1 MNNKRVKRIFLFAS
15 IILFAVS
22 LTQKCYCTTGTCS
35 DSFIVFI
42 LGIFGLLYPGVNW
55 TWLANPLL
63 LGAWIFIFR
72 NPKIS
77 LLLSFSSTFLAA
89 IFLMFGEILENENG
103 QYRQII
109 AYKAGYWL
117 WLASHVCML
126 IINVWSQRISSL
138 SLRHSTM

>member
-1 MNNKRVKRIFLFAS
+1 MASKQIKRIFLLIS
-15 IILFAVS
+15 IILFAAS
-22 LTQKCYCTTGTCS
+22 LTQKSYCTTGSCS
-35 DSFIVFI
+35 DSSAVFI
-42 LGIFGLLYPGVNW
+42 FGVFGLLYPGVNW

-77 LLLSFSSTFLAA
+77 LLLSFISTFLAA

-103 QYRQII
+103 QYMQII

-117 WLASHVCML
+117 WLTSHTCILLSHL
-126 IINVWSQRISSL
+126 ISRRLGN
-138 SLRHSTM
+138 